1 MEILY
6 IIIILMGMN
15 ILRVASL
22 ILIPNKLKAIN
33 VTSWAS
39 EGITPDLNSGR
50 WVMLSKPNKLSFYF
64 TAAFGGRL
72 DTKDRT
78 FKKGAA
84 PLFCNYITKEVTW
97 NQLALPCKRKDEEH
111 FIGLI
116 IYNIF
121 LLPFNLAT
129 NKARIK

>member
-6 IIIILMGMN
+6 ILLFLGAINGIRIVG
-15 ILRVASL
+15 L
-22 ILIPNKLKAIN
+22 IFIPNKLKIN

-64 TAAFGGRL
+64 TLAFGGRL
-72 DTKDRT
+72 DTKNRT
-78 FKKGAA
+78 FKKGGG
-84 PLFCNYITKEVTW
+84 PFFCNYITKEVTW
-97 NQLALPCKRKDEEH
+97 NQLALPCKRKGEEH

>member
-1 MEILY
+1 MEILC
-6 IIIILMGMN
+6 ILLFLGAIN
-15 ILRVASL
+15 GIRIVGL
-22 ILIPNKLKAIN
+22 IFIPNKLQTN
-33 VTSWAS
+33 VTSWAG

-50 WVMLSKPNKLSFYF
+50 WVMLSNPNKFSFYL
-64 TAAFGGRL
+64 TAAFGGRIN
-72 DTKDRT
+72 TKKRI
-78 FKKGAA
+78 FKKGDG
-84 PLFCNYITKEVTW
+84 PLFCNHITKEVPW
-97 NQLALPCKRKDEEH
+97 NQLSLPCKRKGEEH